1 MIHPSELLFVRVEAS
16 RALRSALEK
25 LLCLSG
31 PSGLTGDEHCEVS
44 LLRIQIW
51 MAQLHAERNKGSSTS

>member
-1 MIHPSELLFVRVEAS
+1 
-16 RALRSALEK
+16 
-25 LLCLSG
+25 LCLSG